1 MARRTVERAIARGRK
16 IAKPKVVEA
25 VPSAWAEEDFVL
37 SRLKRAYENAQLALD
52 AYVRR
57 TGDPVALA
65 ALKSSRDAA
74 RAALTLYLDS
84 RKRKP

>member
-1 MARRTVERAIARGRK
+1 MPHAVKPAPRRRK
-16 IAKPKVVEA
+16 IARRQVVEA
-25 VPSAWAEEDFVL
+25 VPRKWATEDYVL
-37 SRLKRAYENAQLALD
+37 TRLKAAFENAQLALD
-52 AYVRR
+52 AYTRR
-57 TGDPVALA
+57 AVTADPVVLA